1 MMNTIIKKYF
11 EESKYLSMKL
21 EKYFHVYELI
31 LSKYKL
37 RKDLTVVEIGVK
49 DGGSLFI
56 WQKLF
61 PHAKIIGIDL
71 NIECKKFEKDG
82 FIIEIGDQSS
92 REFWKDFFYKHQN
105 VDIII
110 DDGGHTNTQQINTA
124 ISCIPFIKDGGI
136 LVTEDVMCSYS
147 FNFGNPSKYSFINFC
162 KKTIDDINFKFPGI
176 GKFEFSLNNYIHSIE
191 FFESIVVFKIDRK
204 QCAFNK
210 IITNN
215 KKNYNHEDLRY
226 GYKKKMFKSQK
237 IESIKNFLKKFKILN
252 KINHFFY
259 VTKIRRFNIV
269 NSSKMKKYFK

>member
-1 MMNTIIKKYF
+1 MSDIIKKYF
-11 EESKYLSMKL
+11 EESKYFSMKL
-21 EKYFHVYELI
+21 EKYFHVYYLV
-31 LSKYKL
+31 LSKYKS

-71 NIECKKFEKDG
+71 NVECKKFEKDG

-92 REFWKDFFYKHQN
+92 QEFWKNFFYKHQN

-110 DDGGHTNTQQINTA
+110 DDGGHTNTQQISTA

-136 LVTEDVMCSYS
+136 LVTEDVMCSYF

-162 KKTIDDINFKFPGI
+162 KKIIDDINFKFPGI
-176 GKFEFSLNNYIHSIE
+176 GNFEFSLNNYVHSIE
-191 FFESIVVFKIDRK
+191 FFESIVVFKINRK

-226 GYKKKMFKSQK
+226 GHKKKMLKNPK
-237 IESIKNFLKKFKILN
+237 IENIKNFLKKFQILN

-259 VTKIRRFNIV
+259 ITKIRRFNIV

>member
-1 MMNTIIKKYF
+1 MNTIIKKYF

-105 VDIII
+105 VDIVI

-226 GYKKKMFKSQK
+226 GYKKKMLKSPK
-237 IESIKNFLKKFKILN
+237 IEIVKNFLKKFKILN

>member
-1 MMNTIIKKYF
+1 MNTIIKKYF

-21 EKYFHVYELI
+21 EKYFHVYELV

-105 VDIII
+105 VDIVI

-226 GYKKKMFKSQK
+226 GYKKKMLNSPK
-237 IESIKNFLKKFKILN
+237 IEIVKNFLKKFKILN

>member
-1 MMNTIIKKYF
+1 MNTIIKKYF

-105 VDIII
+105 VDIVI

-176 GKFEFSLNNYIHSIE
+176 GKFKFSLNNYIHSIE

-226 GYKKKMFKSQK
+226 GYKKKMLNSPK
-237 IESIKNFLKKFKILN
+237 IEIVKNFLKKFKILN

>member
-71 NIECKKFEKDG
+71 NVECKKFEKDG

-92 REFWKDFFYKHQN
+92 QEFWKNFFYKHQN

-176 GKFEFSLNNYIHSIE
+176 GKFKFSLNNYIHSIE

-226 GYKKKMFKSQK
+226 GYKKKMLNSPK
-237 IESIKNFLKKFKILN
+237 IEIVKNFLKKFKILN

>member
-1 MMNTIIKKYF
+1 MNTIIKKYF

-105 VDIII
+105 VDIVI

-226 GYKKKMFKSQK
+226 GYKKKMLNSPK
-237 IESIKNFLKKFKILN
+237 IEIVKNFLKKFKILN

>member
-1 MMNTIIKKYF
+1 MNTIIKKYF

-226 GYKKKMFKSQK
+226 GYKKKMLNSPK
-237 IESIKNFLKKFKILN
+237 IEIVKNFLKKFKILN

>member
-1 MMNTIIKKYF
+1 MSNIIKKYF
-11 EESKYLSMKL
+11 EESKYFSMKL

-92 REFWKDFFYKHQN
+92 QEFWKDFFYKHQN
-105 VDIII
+105 VDIVI

-162 KKTIDDINFKFPGI
+162 KKIIDDINFKFPGI
-176 GKFEFSLNNYIHSIE
+176 GKFKFSLNNYVHSIE

-226 GYKKKMFKSQK
+226 GYKKKMLKNPK
-237 IESIKNFLKKFKILN
+237 IEIIKNFLKKFQILN

-259 VTKIRRFNIV
+259 ITKIRRFNIV

>member
-11 EESKYLSMKL
+11 EESKYFSMKL

-56 WQKLF
+56 WKKLF

-136 LVTEDVMCSYS
+136 LVTEDVMCSYF

-162 KKTIDDINFKFPGI
+162 KKIIDDINFKFPGI
-176 GKFEFSLNNYIHSIE
+176 GKFEFSLNNYVHSIE

-226 GYKKKMFKSQK
+226 GHKKKC
-237 IESIKNFLKKFKILN
+237 
-252 KINHFFY
+252 
-259 VTKIRRFNIV
+259 
-269 NSSKMKKYFK
+269 

>member
-1 MMNTIIKKYF
+1 MSNIIKKYF
-11 EESKYLSMKL
+11 EESKYFSMKL

-56 WQKLF
+56 WKKLF

-176 GKFEFSLNNYIHSIE
+176 GKFKFSLNNYIHSIE

-226 GYKKKMFKSQK
+226 GYKKKMLNSPK
-237 IESIKNFLKKFKILN
+237 IEIVKNFLKKFKILN

>member
-82 FIIEIGDQSS
+82 FIIVIS
-92 REFWKDFFYKHQN
+92 
-105 VDIII
+105 
-110 DDGGHTNTQQINTA
+110 QIAT
-124 ISCIPFIKDGGI
+124 
-136 LVTEDVMCSYS
+136 
-147 FNFGNPSKYSFINFC
+147 
-162 KKTIDDINFKFPGI
+162 
-176 GKFEFSLNNYIHSIE
+176 
-191 FFESIVVFKIDRK
+191 
-204 QCAFNK
+204 
-210 IITNN
+210 
-215 KKNYNHEDLRY
+215 
-226 GYKKKMFKSQK
+226 
-237 IESIKNFLKKFKILN
+237 
-252 KINHFFY
+252 
-259 VTKIRRFNIV
+259 
-269 NSSKMKKYFK
+269 